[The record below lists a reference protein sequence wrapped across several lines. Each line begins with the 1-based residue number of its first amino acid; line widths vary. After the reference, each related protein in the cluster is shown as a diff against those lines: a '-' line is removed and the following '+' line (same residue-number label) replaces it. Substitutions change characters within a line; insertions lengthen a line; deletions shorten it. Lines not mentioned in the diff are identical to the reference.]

1 MDKLKLLNNN
11 QSEYLLLK
19 FCAGIPRFFWNLR
32 TTESHLIP
40 RSIQQFD
47 TAVSQ
52 ATLRTLGQAPLSANT
67 ITRLSLPTSDYAGYG
82 IPKAVDL
89 APAARLASITD
100 CLELTAQLLKLPPIL
115 RNNML
120 TFGNHALTT
129 IGSSFSTAFTT
140 MEQRLPQGTTI
151 DTRILL
157 GIKPPPGPIPGV
169 DIPTT
174 SRNSQNYLSSLIH
187 NETMRTLEIS
197 YTPNP
202 YAALVY
208 KVVKDRDSGGFLKV
222 YPRNEESTLTNLQ
235 WIYACRFYFGEKM
248 FRSCADGLEKC
259 PTCTKTMDTNG
270 YHIMNC
276 ATGRGCHQTRHTKV
290 KAFLVDFSRKS
301 GIRAIEEESGI
312 FGASNNARPSDI
324 TLFDVYGDKIAV
336 DVNITNVMLNYNAG
350 PFDPM
355 ASINASEKKKLQT
368 NYQKLQTKGYRLVPF
383 ICGTLGRRNK
393 ASEEILRFLALSYA
407 DNMNMDASVALSW
420 IRQGLSTIIYKYL
433 ADAAIYRGELTDRLL
448 K

>member
-1 MDKLKLLNNN
+1 M
-11 QSEYLLLK
+11 
-19 FCAGIPRFFWNLR
+19 
-32 TTESHLIP
+32 
-40 RSIQQFD
+40 
-47 TAVSQ
+47 
-52 ATLRTLGQAPLSANT
+52 
-67 ITRLSLPTSDYAGYG
+67 
-82 IPKAVDL
+82 
-89 APAARLASITD
+89 
-100 CLELTAQLLKLPPIL
+100 
-115 RNNML
+115 
-120 TFGNHALTT
+120 
-129 IGSSFSTAFTT
+129 
-140 MEQRLPQGTTI
+140 
-151 DTRILL
+151 
-157 GIKPPPGPIPGV
+157 
-169 DIPTT
+169 
-174 SRNSQNYLSSLIH
+174 
-187 NETMRTLEIS
+187 
-197 YTPNP
+197 
-202 YAALVY
+202 
-208 KVVKDRDSGGFLKV
+208 
-222 YPRNEESTLTNLQ
+222 
-235 WIYACRFYFGEKM
+235 
-248 FRSCADGLEKC
+248 
-259 PTCTKTMDTNG
+259 TNG

-312 FGASNNARPSDI
+312 FGASNNTRPSDI

-368 NYQKLQTKGYRLVPF
+368 NYQKLQTKGYILVPF

-433 ADAAIYRGELTDRLL
+433 ADAAIYRVELTDRLL